1 MKNLLI
7 PALTIA
13 ILGAANVAQGATFL
27 NITGND
33 ASGEAPWSLGVRFTV
48 PASTPAIS
56 ISDISYFN
64 VVAGNTIRVG
74 LWSTTAANGYGNS
87 LYSTTLSSTGAGGFT
102 SVGAFAPI
110 VLGAGSY
117 TLAASGF
124 SNPNSFGD
132 AAGFPPNSTPVYS
145 ATTSATLTG
154 VSDIFSLNT
163 DPTFFNPSNVG
174 FTDANARWK
183 SVNFT
188 YTVVPEPETYAM
200 VAGAA
205 LVGFGL
211 WRRRQAK

>member
-13 ILGAANVAQGATFL
+13 ILGAANAVQGATFL
-27 NITGND
+27 NITDNS
-33 ASGEAPWSLGVRFTV
+33 ASGAAPWSLGVRLTV
-48 PASTPAIS
+48 PAATAIS
-56 ISDISYFN
+56 ISHHRYFN
-64 VVAGNTIRVG
+64 VAAGNTIRVG
-74 LWSTTAANGYGNS
+74 LWNTAAANGYANS
-87 LYSTTLSSTGAGGFT
+87 LFSTTVLSTTGTGGFA
-102 SVGAFAPI
+102 SVGAIAPI

-117 TLAASGF
+117 TLAAAGF
-124 SNPNSFGD
+124 SNPGSFGD
-132 AAGFPPNSTPVYS
+132 SALANSTPVYS

-154 VSDIFSLNT
+154 VGDIFSLNT

-174 FTDANARWK
+174 FTDASARWK